1 MSLRLTRDQ
10 TFQVVLNL
18 RTPNG
23 PGRTD
28 VGTGI
33 FILKDKYSP
42 YILTASHVV
51 RGCSHN
57 TEVVISDQNGDSNSI
72 PITNLNANLVAWVH
86 HPVADVSVLPLNP
99 DPSVIGM
106 LQGRFLPFDQ
116 LNTTASTPSRDAYL
130 TAVGF
135 PNGLGASGKF
145 SPFTF
150 RSHSSSSL
158 ITLLRADTN
167 TPADF
172 FTLENPSVGG
182 YSGGP
187 IFDLGYIIV
196 GSMTTCTGPTI
207 CHGIMHGTISDN
219 TGGKIAAVTPC
230 FYVADI
236 V

>member
-1 MSLRLTRDQ
+1 MSMRLTRDQ

-18 RTPNG
+18 RTPIG
-23 PGRTD
+23 SGQEK
-28 VGTGI
+28 VGSGI
-33 FILKDKYSP
+33 FVIKDDDHAF
-42 YILTASHVV
+42 ILTASHVAND
-51 RGCSHN
+51 CDS
-57 TEVVISDQNGDSNSI
+57 TSEFVISDNNGNCQTFKLDQFCRQ
-72 PITNLNANLVAWVH
+72 LNWTH
-86 HPVADVSVLPLNP
+86 HTVADLALLPLDP
-99 DPSVIGM
+99 DPVIVPA
-106 LQGRFLPFDQ
+106 LSGRFFPANQ
-116 LNTTASTPSRDAYL
+116 LNSSVTTPSRDAYL

-135 PNGLGASGKF
+135 PHGLGASGKF

-150 RSHSSSSL
+150 RSHASSGM
-158 ITLLRADTN
+158 ITLSRSDTN

-196 GSMTTCTGPTI
+196 GAMTTNTGPTI

-230 FYVADI
+230 TYVQDI
-236 V
+236 I